1 MVRIFLHSDWIRRFT
16 ISVFSPD
23 TGKYGPVFLLRW
35 LPLKFIVVSLHFF
48 RRLFADRVSTCCSS
62 LRLVLFS
69 SSRTFG
75 RITRLFEVSCNLEI
89 SALCFQIFSS
99 NNKTLFQ
106 DVFGLSIYKHIYLC
120 VLRNVELY
128 LEG

>member
-1 MVRIFLHSDWIRRFT
+1 MNVIIKEGHCEKSIQIRSYLWSVFSCIRTEYGFT

-48 RRLFADRVSTCCSS
+48 RRLFADSVSTCCSS

-75 RITRLFEVSCNLEI
+75 RITRLFELSCNLEI
-89 SALCFQIFSS
+89 SAFCFQILSS
-99 NNKTLFQ
+99 NNTTL
-106 DVFGLSIYKHIYLC
+106 L
-120 VLRNVELY
+120 
-128 LEG
+128 